1 MVPPAA
7 ETTKKSHPIST
18 TCANVIAWSIG
29 SRRRGGVEAWV
40 VVVAG
45 LCYQGFLEGYAYM
58 ETWIKHGNHV
68 ARVASQAGLLLA
80 GRGPWADDQVLLRRG
95 TVHHEVR
102 LFRSL
107 RFKTSVVRSGSIC
120 FEQNISKDVRELRW
134 TEAHAASHGFIKTS
148 WIPVRC
154 YGLFFMIHVRM

>member
-1 MVPPAA
+1 
-7 ETTKKSHPIST
+7 
-18 TCANVIAWSIG
+18 
-29 SRRRGGVEAWV
+29 
-40 VVVAG
+40 
-45 LCYQGFLEGYAYM
+45 
-58 ETWIKHGNHV
+58 V

-95 TVHHEVR
+95 RVHHEVR

-134 TEAHAASHGFIKTS
+134 TEAHAASHGFIKTVCS
-148 WIPVRC
+148 LQTVVSVYSIYMFYNTFSLQFQYYVRI
-154 YGLFFMIHVRM
+154 GRVR